1 MSETV
6 IIAIISLFGTMVGTF
21 GGIVTSSKLI
31 SYRIEQ
37 LEKRVE
43 SMNDKHDGLN
53 DRVFRLEEHGAVV
66 DEQIKVANHR
76 IDDLE
81 AIESRRSSDGK

>member
-1 MSETV
+1 MSET
-6 IIAIISLFGTMVGTF
+6 IIVALIALFGTMTGTF

-31 SYRIEQ
+31 SFRLES
-37 LEKRVE
+37 LEKTVE
-43 SMNDKHDGLN
+43 TMSNKHEGLT

-81 AIESRRSSDGK
+81 KITC